1 MQRRPEAWT
10 GGLRP
15 HLLRVSRA
23 QDRGGS
29 RGLRIAGM
37 EAATKPKPSRSR
49 KAQPLESFNPATGEL
64 VGTVETLAPSQV
76 QKVVDDVA
84 RVQPA
89 WAELTL
95 EDRGGYMRRA
105 ADVLLD
111 EIDGLAELLALEQ
124 GKPRTEAYTMELLP
138 TIDALHWCADA
149 GPKILAD

>member
-15 HLLRVSRA
+15 HLFLAPAS
-23 QDRGGS
+23 
-29 RGLRIAGM
+29 RIARLPRGHRIGGM

-49 KAQPLESFNPATGEL
+49 RPEPLESFNPATGEL
-64 VGTVETLAPSQV
+64 VGAVETLAPSQV

-95 EDRGGYMRRA
+95 KDRGGYMRRA

-111 EIDGLAELLALEQ
+111 EIDGLAE
-124 GKPRTEAYTMELLP
+124 
-138 TIDALHWCADA
+138 
-149 GPKILAD
+149 